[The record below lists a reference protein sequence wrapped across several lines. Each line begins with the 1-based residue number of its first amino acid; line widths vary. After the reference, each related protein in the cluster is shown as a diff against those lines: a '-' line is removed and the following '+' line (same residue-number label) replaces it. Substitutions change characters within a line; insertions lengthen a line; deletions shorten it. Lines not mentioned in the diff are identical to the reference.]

1 MEYERNKLSEEKSMA
16 LKPKIK
22 KKRWKASSERDIIQ
36 YWAESETYKFSKDS
50 KKPVYI
56 IDTPPPYV
64 SGRAHLGFAI
74 HYAQIDMIARYY
86 RMRGS
91 NVIFPACADRNGLP
105 VEVKVEQ
112 KLNKSMHEM
121 DREEF
126 LQICKQELDTA
137 EENTIQVMKWMG
149 LSCNTFYGSPE
160 IYYQTDSPEYRYNTQ
175 RTFIRAWN
183 EGLITRAERPNNWC
197 VDCGT
202 TIADAEIEYRND
214 ESHLHEIR
222 FEIEESDESIIIST
236 TRPELITTCELIIF
250 HPTDSRYTKFEGKNA
265 ITPIFEKKVPI
276 RKHREAD
283 PEFGTGIMMICAFGD
298 KSDVKILREEG
309 FLNPK
314 TAIDADGRINEV
326 GEKYKGMLVKDA
338 QIAIV
343 RDLKE
348 SKTLIK
354 STETKRRVPVC
365 WRSKTPIEI
374 IAMEEY
380 YLKQLEV
387 IPEIKELVEEMDF
400 FPESNK
406 IILDNWIKAINT
418 DWAISRR
425 RFYGTSIPIWY
436 CNKCQTP
443 NVPKEEELD
452 RYYDAW
458 KELSPIKSCIECG
471 KSLKDAR
478 GEVRTFDTWF
488 DSSISELAACNF
500 GEIFFRDEGKQFF
513 ENNFPCSIRPQGKEI
528 VRTWLF
534 YTILRA
540 YHLFKKP
547 AFQQVWISGLVRD
560 PYGGKM
566 SKSEGNSVDPLLF
579 LQPQVLPKNTPATL
593 RPDKESWKVVA
604 KLDASP
610 KFSGKQANLNL
621 YYGADSVRL
630 TSCLQG
636 SHGSDI
642 RFSLSKLD
650 GNAKFV
656 TKLWN
661 ISRFISIFPFE
672 NKPKKLEPVDEWLLA
687 SLDALTNRCLN
698 GYEKLDFSIPA
709 ENLYNWV
716 WNLFAAH
723 YIELVKSRAYGEESM
738 SENSINSARY
748 SLHTALQVILKL
760 LAPITPFITEYIFR
774 SIYDSK
780 SSIHLESLPQ
790 PRTTSTEELPET
802 EDLLTLDSLIWK
814 AKKDNGLS
822 LKESVNIVF
831 MPDTLKIFIDDLQI
845 MHNIKTVKMSEP
857 DSSIKKLITK
867 DNFSIKL

>member
-1 MEYERNKLSEEKSMA
+1 MA

-22 KKRWKASSERDIIQ
+22 KKRWKASNEREIIQ
-36 YWAESETYKFSKDS
+36 YWAESEAYKFIVDS

-74 HYAQIDMIARYY
+74 HYSQIDMIARYH
-86 RMRGS
+86 RMQGY
-91 NVIFPACADRNGLP
+91 NVIFPACVDRNGLP

-126 LQICKQELDTA
+126 LKICKQELDRA

-160 IYYQTDSPEYRYNTQ
+160 IYYQTDSPQYRFNTQ
-175 RTFIRAWN
+175 QTFIEAWN
-183 EGLITRAERPNNWC
+183 AGLISRAARPNNWC
-197 VDCGT
+197 IDCGT
-202 TIADAEIEYRND
+202 TIADAEIEYRDD
-214 ESHLHEIR
+214 ESFLHEII
-222 FEIEESDESIIIST
+222 FEIENSDETITIST
-236 TRPELITTCELIIF
+236 TRPELIATCELIIF
-250 HPTDSRYTKFEGKNA
+250 HQTDSRYTELEGKNA
-265 ITPIFEKKVPI
+265 ITPLFQKKVPI

-309 FLNPK
+309 ILNPN
-314 TAIDADGRINEV
+314 TAIEADGRINEV
-326 GEKYKGMLVKDA
+326 GGKYEGMLVKEA
-338 QIAIV
+338 QNAIIE
-343 RDLKE
+343 DLKE
-348 SKTLIK
+348 INSLTK
-354 STETKRRVPVC
+354 STQTKRRVPVC

-374 IAMEEY
+374 ISMEEY

-387 IPEIKELVEEMDF
+387 IPEIKEVVERMDF
-400 FPESNK
+400 FPKSNK
-406 IILDNWIKAINT
+406 IILDNWINAINA

-436 CNKCQTP
+436 CSKCQTP
-443 NVPKEEELD
+443 NVPKKKELN

-458 KELSPIKSCIECG
+458 KEQAPMTTCIECG
-471 KSLKDAR
+471 GSLKDAQ

-488 DSSISELAACNF
+488 DSSVSELAACNY
-500 GEIFFRDEGKQFF
+500 GEIFFQDKGGKFF
-513 ENNFPCSIRPQGKEI
+513 EKNFPCSIRPQGKEI

-534 YTILRA
+534 YTILRSF
-540 YHLFKKP
+540 HLFNKP
-547 AFQQVWISGLVRD
+547 AFKQVWISGLVRD

-579 LQPQVLPKNTPATL
+579 LQPQVLPKNTPSTL
-593 RPDKESWKVVA
+593 RPDKDSWKVVA
-604 KLDASP
+604 KLDTSP
-610 KFSGKQANLNL
+610 KFSGKQTNLNL

-650 GNAKFV
+650 GNAKFI

-672 NKPKKLEPVDEWLLA
+672 DRPKKLEPVDEWLLT

-698 GYEKLDFSIPA
+698 GYAKLDFSIPA

-723 YIELVKSRAYGEESM
+723 YIELVKSRAYGEENM
-738 SENSINSARY
+738 SDNSIKSARY
-748 SLHTALQVILKL
+748 SLHATLQVILKL
-760 LAPITPFITEYIFR
+760 LAPIIPFVTENIYR
-774 SIYDSK
+774 SLYDPET
-780 SSIHLESLPQ
+780 SIHLERLPKPDTLNTKEQ
-790 PRTTSTEELPET
+790 EVTEI
-802 EDLLTLDSLIWK
+802 LLAIDSLIWK
-814 AKKDNGLS
+814 AKKDQGLS
-822 LKESVNIVF
+822 LKEPVELVF
-831 MPDTLKIFIDDLQI
+831 VPDSLKRFISDLQI
-845 MHNIKTVKMSEP
+845 MHNIVTIEIGEP
-857 DSSIKKLITK
+857 DSSIEGLIAK
-867 DNFSIKL
+867 DNFSLKL

>member
-1 MEYERNKLSEEKSMA
+1 MA

-22 KKRWKASSERDIIQ
+22 KKRWKASNEREIIQ

-86 RMRGS
+86 RMLGHS
-91 NVIFPACADRNGLP
+91 VIFPACADRNGLP
-105 VEVKVEQ
+105 VEVRVEQ

-121 DREEF
+121 DREDF
-126 LQICKQELDTA
+126 LQICKQELDIA

-160 IYYQTDSPEYRYNTQ
+160 IYYQTDSPQYRFNTQ

-183 EGLITRAERPNNWC
+183 EGLISRAARPNNWC
-197 VDCGT
+197 IECGT
-202 TIADAEIEYRND
+202 TIADAEIEYRDD
-214 ESHLHEIR
+214 ESFLHDII
-222 FEIEESDESIIIST
+222 FEVEDSDETITIST
-236 TRPELITTCELIIF
+236 TRPELIATCELIIF
-250 HPTDSRYTKFEGKNA
+250 HPTDTRYTHLEGKNA
-265 ITPIFEKKVPI
+265 ITPLFEKKVPI
-276 RKHREAD
+276 LKHREAD

-309 FLNPK
+309 ILNPK
-314 TAIDADGRINEV
+314 TAIEADGRLNEV
-326 GEKYKGMLVKDA
+326 GGKYNGLLVKEA
-338 QIAIV
+338 QSAIIE
-343 RDLKE
+343 DLKA
-348 SKTLIK
+348 KKILIN
-354 STETKRRVPVC
+354 STQTKRRVPVC

-380 YLKQLEV
+380 YLKQLEA
-387 IPEIKELVEEMDF
+387 IPEIKEIVEHMDF
-400 FPESNK
+400 FPKSNK
-406 IILDNWIKAINT
+406 IILDNWINAINT

-436 CNKCQTP
+436 CSECQAP
-443 NVPKEEELD
+443 NVPTEEELD

-458 KELSPIKSCIECG
+458 KEQSPIKTCTKCG
-471 KSLKDAR
+471 KSLKDAQ

-500 GEIFFRDEGKQFF
+500 GGIFFQDKGAKFF
-513 ENNFPCSIRPQGKEI
+513 ESNFPCSIRPQGKEI

-534 YTILRA
+534 YTILRS

-547 AFQQVWISGLVRD
+547 AFNQVWISGLVRD

-579 LQPQVLPKNTPATL
+579 LQPQVLPKNTPDTL
-593 RPDKESWKVVA
+593 RPDRDSWKEVA
-604 KLDASP
+604 KLDSSP
-610 KFSGKQANLNL
+610 KFSGKQANVNL

-650 GNAKFV
+650 GNAKFI

-672 NKPKKLEPVDEWLLA
+672 ERPKKLEPADEWLLS
-687 SLDALTNRCLN
+687 SLDALINRCLT
-698 GYEKLDFSIPA
+698 GYAKLDFSVPA

-723 YIELVKSRAYGEESM
+723 YIELVKSRAYGEENM
-738 SENSINSARY
+738 SDNVIKSARY
-748 SLHTALQVILKL
+748 CLHTSLQVILKL
-760 LAPITPFITEYIFR
+760 LAPITPFVTEQ
-774 SIYDSK
+774 IYQSLYNPE
-780 SSIHLESLPQ
+780 SSIHLDSLPQ
-790 PRTTSTEELPET
+790 PENSRYEELPET
-802 EDLLTLDSLIWK
+802 EDLLTFDSLIWK
-814 AKKDNGLS
+814 AKKDAGLS
-822 LKESVNIVF
+822 LKEPVKLAYIPNTLGVF
-831 MPDTLKIFIDDLQI
+831 MNDLKI
-845 MHNIKTVKMSEP
+845 MHNIET
-857 DSSIKKLITK
+857 IKIGTPGKSTKGLITK
-867 DNFSIKL
+867 SDFSIKI

>member
-1 MEYERNKLSEEKSMA
+1 MA

-22 KKRWKASSERDIIQ
+22 QKRWKASSEREIIQ
-36 YWAESETYKFSKDS
+36 YWAESEAYKFIEDS
-50 KKPVYI
+50 KKPIYI

-86 RMRGS
+86 RMQGN

-126 LQICKQELDTA
+126 LAICKRELDIA

-149 LSCNTFYGSPE
+149 LSCNAFYGSPS
-160 IYYQTDSPEYRYNTQ
+160 IYYQTDSPQYRFNTQ

-183 EGLITRAERPNNWC
+183 AGLITRAARPNNWC
-197 VDCGT
+197 IDCGT
-202 TIADAEIEYRND
+202 TIADAEIEYRDD
-214 ESHLHEIR
+214 ESYLHEII
-222 FEIEESDESIIIST
+222 FEIENLDETITIST
-236 TRPELITTCELIIF
+236 TRPELIATCELIIF
-250 HPTDSRYTKFEGKNA
+250 HPRDSRYTSLEGKNV
-265 ITPIFEKKVPI
+265 ITPIFKKKVPI

-298 KSDVKILREEG
+298 KSDVKILREEEI
-309 FLNPK
+309 LNPK
-314 TAIDADGRINEV
+314 TAIEADGRINEV
-326 GEKYKGMLVKDA
+326 GGKYKGMLVKEA
-338 QIAIV
+338 QSAIIE
-343 RDLKE
+343 DLKAN
-348 SKTLIK
+348 KTLIK
-354 STETKRRVPVC
+354 STQTRRRVPVC

-387 IPEIKELVEEMDF
+387 IPEIKEIVEEMDF

-406 IILDNWIKAINT
+406 IILDNWINAINT

-436 CNKCQTP
+436 CTKCQSA
-443 NVPKEEELD
+443 NIPKERELD

-458 KELSPIKSCIECG
+458 KELPPMSKCIKCG
-471 KSLKDAR
+471 SSLEDAQ

-500 GEIFFRDEGKQFF
+500 GEIFFQDKNGKFF
-513 ENNFPCSIRPQGKEI
+513 EKNFPCSIRPQGKEI

-534 YTILRA
+534 YTILRSF
-540 YHLFKKP
+540 HLFKKP
-547 AFQQVWISGLVRD
+547 AFTQVWISGLVRD

-579 LQPQVLPKNTPATL
+579 LQPQVLPKNTPKTL
-593 RPDKESWKVVA
+593 RPDKDSWKVVA
-604 KLDASP
+604 ELDTSP
-610 KFSGKQANLNL
+610 KFTEKQANLNL

-650 GNAKFV
+650 GNAKFI

-661 ISRFISIFPFE
+661 VSRFISIFPFE
-672 NKPKKLEPVDEWLLA
+672 ERPKKLDPVDEWLLA

-698 GYEKLDFSIPA
+698 GYTKLDFSIPA

-723 YIELVKSRAYGEESM
+723 YIELVKSRAYGEENM
-738 SENSINSARY
+738 SESSIHSARY
-748 SLHTALQVILKL
+748 GLHTALQVILKL
-760 LAPITPFITEYIFR
+760 LAPIIPFVTEKIFQ
-774 SIYDSK
+774 SLYDPENSLH
-780 SSIHLESLPQ
+780 IESLPQ
-790 PRTTSTEELPET
+790 PDNPSSEESLLT
-802 EDLLTLDSLIWK
+802 EDLLTIDSAIWK
-814 AKKDNGLS
+814 AKKDKGLS
-822 LKESVNIVF
+822 LKEPLSLVYIPKSLEKF
-831 MPDTLKIFIDDLQI
+831 EKDLKI
-845 MHNIKTVKMSEP
+845 MHNIVKLRIGKP
-857 DSSIKKLITK
+857 DSSMEGLITK
-867 DNFSIKL
+867 GNCSIKF